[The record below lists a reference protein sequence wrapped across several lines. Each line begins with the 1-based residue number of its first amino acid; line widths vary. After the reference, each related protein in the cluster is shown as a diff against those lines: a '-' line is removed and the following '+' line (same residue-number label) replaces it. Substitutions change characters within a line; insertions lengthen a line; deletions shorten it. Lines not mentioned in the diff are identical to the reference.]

1 MTRLRPGM
9 PNEPTKHANAL
20 AMHEVV
26 RRKNTAV
33 RKSILGG
40 AIVPGAAYVDLTARV
55 VASGGNQT
63 SFNIL
68 SARSCSV
75 FKN

>member
-1 MTRLRPGM
+1 M
-9 PNEPTKHANAL
+9 
-20 AMHEVV
+20 
-26 RRKNTAV
+26 AV